1 MIYLFTAL
9 YAEAQCIIEHY
20 QLKKDTTHTRF
31 QLFENTESKIR
42 LILTGVGNIAAACAV
57 SSIFGEFSPGKEDFL
72 VNIGSA
78 AEISQDVPTRDHRLL
93 AVDAAAMK
101 EGIFLCSKIT
111 EQTTGRTFYP
121 DVLYRHPFAEA
132 EILTGAVPYRGDSV
146 LAEEVRLY
154 DMEAAAV
161 YQAGAYFIGPHQMS
175 FLKVVTDCGVM
186 DQDAVTPE
194 QIKEK
199 MKEHQMNIFAYLDML
214 QEIARSAGEQE
225 KAGAVQERCERETE
239 RLAMDLHCSK
249 TMEASVR
256 QHICYWIL
264 AGIDYRTVVD
274 AMYEE
279 GKIPCRDKREGKN
292 CFDEIKR
299 KLL

>member
-31 QLFENTESKIR
+31 QLFENKESKIR

-57 SSIFGEFSPGKEDFL
+57 SSIFGEFSPEKEDFL

-161 YQAGAYFIGPHQMS
+161 YQAGAYFLGPHQMA
-175 FLKVVTDCGVM
+175 FLKVVTDHGVT
-186 DQDAVTPE
+186 DDGKSEKPE
-194 QIKEK
+194 QIGQKIAAQETA
-199 MKEHQMNIFAYLDML
+199 ICAYIDHLRAM
-214 QEIARSAGEQE
+214 EIEENDS
-225 KAGAVQERCERETE
+225 KADYGVDEADVE
-239 RLAMDLHCSK
+239 RLTQDLHASR
-249 TMEASVR
+249 TMEAMVR
-256 QHICYWIL
+256 QHIRYWSL
-264 AGIDYRTVVD
+264 AGIDYRAVIRE
-274 AMYEE
+274 MYAS
-279 GKIPCRDKREGKN
+279 GKLPCRDKREGKN
-292 CFDEIKR
+292 CFEEIRR